1 VVVFGDFFQ
10 LHLDMFVFAV
20 LPLVM
25 WAGIDFGIAGAT
37 VSVFLIATIAT
48 ILTALGFGPFASN
61 TAFTNAVLLDL
72 LFTLLSVSGLAL
84 ASVISERER
93 AEEERE
99 RLIRAQA
106 EMEARLRHAAVVE
119 SSDDAIVS
127 EDISGV
133 VLSWNQAASRTFGF
147 AEADAIGR
155 PISQLVPPELLS
167 DDDEVLQKM
176 RAGERTVHVERTRTT
191 PSGETMHLSSTMSPL
206 RNGADQFVGTVRI
219 IRDISEQ
226 KRAEEALA
234 RAKRKLVRVQDQ
246 ERARIARELHDDI
259 GQRLALLTVNLTS
272 ISEELQTQASKIAA
286 DVQSLSHEL
295 HPSKIEVVGA
305 VSGMRAFCLEFAGHH
320 QFDVDFEASD
330 VSPHL
335 PSNISLGLFRILQEA
350 LHNTAKHS
358 GVRRCR
364 VRLWGAYGWIHL
376 VVSDEGRGF
385 NLATTAENRGI
396 GLITMQER
404 VSLVDGDLRIES
416 QPGSGTTIHARVPL
430 TGADSNRPVG
440 A

>member
-1 VVVFGDFFQ
+1 
-10 LHLDMFVFAV
+10 
-20 LPLVM
+20 
-25 WAGIDFGIAGAT
+25 
-37 VSVFLIATIAT
+37 
-48 ILTALGFGPFASN
+48 
-61 TAFTNAVLLDL
+61 LDL

-99 RLIRAQA
+99 RLIRTQA

-127 EDISGV
+127 EDINGV
-133 VLSWNQAASRTFGF
+133 VLSWNQAASRMFGF

-167 DDDEVLQKM
+167 DDAEVLQKM
-176 RAGERTVHVERTRTT
+176 RAGERTVHVEGTRTT
-191 PSGETMHLSSTMSPL
+191 PSGETMHLSATMSPL
-206 RNGADQFVGTVRI
+206 RNGADQLVGTVRI

-226 KRAEEALA
+226 KRAEDALA

-305 VSGMRAFCLEFAGHH
+305 VSGMRAFCGEFASHY

-430 TGADSNRPVG
+430 VATDSNSPVG